1 MCGGKAVSFILPAV
15 GNGSVSIAIHISLS
29 LFGRQKMYT
38 YVLLLSGPLRI
49 IARLWQKGTKR
60 GGNHF
65 QKLSPLTS
73 AFLVHHR
80 RFLLTVSSGCDQ

>member
-60 GGNHF
+60 GGEPFPKTVAPHLGF
-65 QKLSPLTS
+65 PCSSPTIFIDRLI
-73 AFLVHHR
+73 R
-80 RFLLTVSSGCDQ
+80 M